1 MSPTSICGKEGHVAG
16 AAAKIEHAHARD
28 DHPAPTAARHQVV
41 VSWRNE
47 QRNHPEGCTSL
58 RTTARVAGDEVDA
71 VDLPPPRER
80 GHLKC
85 QPPRA
90 KEGDMRESRVTEEQ
104 LVSMLKEAEAGQKVE
119 TVSLLSTISR
129 MSAGRSGATSMT
141 EA

>member
-47 QRNHPEGCTSL
+47 QRNHPEGRTSL
-58 RTTARVAGDEVDA
+58 RTTARGPATKSMQSTC
-71 VDLPPPRER
+71 PPRER

-104 LVSMLKEAEAGQKVE
+104 IVSMLREAEAG
-119 TVSLLSTISR
+119 
-129 MSAGRSGATSMT
+129 
-141 EA
+141 